1 MGNITSRRARPL
13 NAAEVAARVAARLDA
28 QIVELYAIRDGSAV
42 DPIARWTAPG
52 VTTPASE
59 SVALTWFPWSLG
71 NVRPQHYL
79 FVRNAG
85 ALPSRPEHGGTIG
98 ELGISSALHLPI
110 QSRPSATIGAVCAYW
125 VDERS
130 SWDDDERDAVCSWAL
145 DVLVDVA

>member
-1 MGNITSRRARPL
+1 MGNITSRRTRPL

-42 DPIARWTAPG
+42 DPIAWWTAPG
-52 VTTPASE
+52 VTAPISG

-98 ELGISSALHLPI
+98 ELGISSALHVPI
-110 QSRPSATIGAVCAYW
+110 QSNPATTIGALCAYW
-125 VDERS
+125 VDERL
-130 SWDDDERDAVCSWAL
+130 SWEEEERDVVCSWAL